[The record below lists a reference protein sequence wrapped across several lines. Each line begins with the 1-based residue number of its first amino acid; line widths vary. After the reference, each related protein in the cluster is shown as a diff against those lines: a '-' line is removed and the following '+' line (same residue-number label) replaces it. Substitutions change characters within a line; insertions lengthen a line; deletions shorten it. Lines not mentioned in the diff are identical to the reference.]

1 MVTIDDF
8 AKLEFKVGTIIS
20 AEEISGSDRL
30 LKLQVDFGPKVVEKT
45 TEASEPEIPNELRD
59 PSATPQDDGSES
71 AEIVRNDDDT
81 VEVTDTVEA
90 IEENP
95 NEIRQILSGIKQ
107 WYKPEDL
114 VGKQFVFITNLA
126 PRKMMGLESQGM
138 IMAAEGADRPSPLM
152 PSEKVPN
159 GSKIR

>member
-20 AEEISGSDRL
+20 AEEIDGSDRL
-30 LKLQVDFGPKVVEKT
+30 LKLQVDFGPKVLVE
-45 TEASEPEIPNELRD
+45 ENNESETSSEILHNV
-59 PSATPQDDGSES
+59 QDDS
-71 AEIVRNDDDT
+71 T
-81 VEVTDTVEA
+81 EVIDNIEPGEEA
-90 IEENP
+90 T

-107 WYKPEDL
+107 WYKPADL

-138 IMAAEGADRPSPLM
+138 IMAAEGEEKPIPLTV
-152 PSEKVPN
+152 SEKVPN